1 MAKQWIQEKF
11 ELSFDI
17 FSKTLRKIQVL
28 PEGSVEAAEAEEPPL
43 EDATSGTGPCP
54 PLPGPPNSV
63 PRSTEGGLRIPGRIK
78 VGAEDIGGG
87 TELIS
92 GFVTLCPLMIQ
103 PDTDLQ

>member
-1 MAKQWIQEKF
+1 MFFKKQILTILLPIPF
-11 ELSFDI
+11 NEL
-17 FSKTLRKIQVL
+17 
-28 PEGSVEAAEAEEPPL
+28 
-43 EDATSGTGPCP
+43 PCP

>member
-1 MAKQWIQEKF
+1 M
-11 ELSFDI
+11 
-17 FSKTLRKIQVL
+17 RRIQVL